1 MHHISQK
8 RTGKIREMTL
18 KLDMSKTYDR
28 VEWDHLK
35 GIMQKLGI
43 NSRIMEIV
51 LRCVRTVTYS
61 VWING
66 IPRGRSIPTRGLR

>member
-28 VEWDHLK
+28 VEWDRLK

>member
-28 VEWDHLK
+28 VEWDRLK

-61 VWING
+61 VRING

>member
-1 MHHISQK
+1 
-8 RTGKIREMTL
+8 
-18 KLDMSKTYDR
+18 
-28 VEWDHLK
+28 
-35 GIMQKLGI
+35 MQKLGI

-61 VWING
+61 VRING